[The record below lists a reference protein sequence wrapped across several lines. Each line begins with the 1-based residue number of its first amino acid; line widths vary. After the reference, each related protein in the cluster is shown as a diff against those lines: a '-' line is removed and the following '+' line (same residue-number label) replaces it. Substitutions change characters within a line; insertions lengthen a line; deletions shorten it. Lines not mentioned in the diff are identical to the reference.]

1 MCVRMLLNF
10 GHCYPP
16 GYPTSGPPHHT
27 RSECCEEYLE
37 IMGLYYM
44 SNTALAKGGSFKRSV
59 KTQNCTL
66 LVRSVLFS
74 RHELRSVHI
83 AQGRG

>member
-1 MCVRMLLNF
+1 
-10 GHCYPP
+10 
-16 GYPTSGPPHHT
+16 
-27 RSECCEEYLE
+27 
-37 IMGLYYM
+37 MGLYYM